1 MKKAIFSAL
10 LLSLLLSLAAC
21 GVKQGGTSSAS
32 SSSSGSPSVSAS
44 APDDE
49 TVSSAGAS
57 SEDTSSGLTP
67 LTTEE
72 LAAAREAAY
81 AYYKDTVFEVQTLTE
96 IDPREGEISFQVACT
111 KGGTPQDPDRVI
123 SLERQDGAWV
133 VVNEGY

>member
-10 LLSLLLSLAAC
+10 LLSLLLILAAC
-21 GVKQGGTSSAS
+21 GTKQGGAASAS
-32 SSSSGSPSVSAS
+32 SSGGSASVSSS
-44 APDDE
+44 APDDG

-57 SEDTSSGLTP
+57 SGDTSSGLTP

-72 LAAAREAAY
+72 LAAAHKAAY

>member
-21 GVKQGGTSSAS
+21 GAEQGQTSSAS
-32 SSSSGSPSVSAS
+32 SSGGGSPSVSSS
-44 APDDE
+44 APD
-49 TVSSAGAS
+49 VSSAGAPSGDAS
-57 SEDTSSGLTP
+57 SALTP

-123 SLERQDGAWV
+123 SLERQDGVWV

>member
-1 MKKAIFSAL
+1 MKKTILSAL

-21 GVKQGGTSSAS
+21 GAKQGGTPSAS
-32 SSSSGSPSVSAS
+32 SSGGSASVSSS
-44 APDDE
+44 APD
-49 TVSSAGAS
+49 VSSAGAS
-57 SEDTSSGLTP
+57 SGDTSSGLTP

-72 LAAAREAAY
+72 LTAAHEAAY

-96 IDPREGEISFQVACT
+96 IAPRDGEISFQVACT

-123 SLERQDGAWV
+123 SLERQDGVWV

>member
-1 MKKAIFSAL
+1 MKKTILSAL

-21 GVKQGGTSSAS
+21 GAKQGDAPSAS
-32 SSSSGSPSVSAS
+32 SSGGSASVSSS
-44 APDDE
+44 APD
-49 TVSSAGAS
+49 VSSAGAS
-57 SEDTSSGLTP
+57 SGDTSSGLTP

-72 LAAAREAAY
+72 LAAAHEAAY

-96 IDPREGEISFQVACT
+96 IAPRDGEISFQVACT

-123 SLERQDGAWV
+123 SLERQDGVWV

>member
-10 LLSLLLSLAAC
+10 LLFLLLSLAAC

-32 SSSSGSPSVSAS
+32 SSGSGSPSVSSS
-44 APDDE
+44 APD
-49 TVSSAGAS
+49 VSSAGAS

>member
-10 LLSLLLSLAAC
+10 LLSLLLILAAC
-21 GVKQGGTSSAS
+21 GTKQGGAASAS
-32 SSSSGSPSVSAS
+32 SSGGSASVSSS
-44 APDDE
+44 APD
-49 TVSSAGAS
+49 VSSAGAS
-57 SEDTSSGLTP
+57 SGDTSSGLTP

-72 LAAAREAAY
+72 LAAAHEAAY

-96 IDPREGEISFQVACT
+96 IAPRDGEISFQVACT
-111 KGGTPQDPDRVI
+111 KGGVPQDPDRVI

>member
-21 GVKQGGTSSAS
+21 GAKQGGTSSAS
-32 SSSSGSPSVSAS
+32 SSGGGSPSVSSS
-44 APDDE
+44 APD
-49 TVSSAGAS
+49 VSSAGAS
-57 SEDTSSGLTP
+57 SGDTSSGLAP
-67 LTTEE
+67 LTAEE

-111 KGGTPQDPDRVI
+111 KGGVPQDPDRVI
-123 SLERQDGAWV
+123 SLERQDGTWV

>member
-10 LLSLLLSLAAC
+10 LLSLLLSLTAC

-32 SSSSGSPSVSAS
+32 SSGSGSPSVSAS

-72 LAAAREAAY
+72 LAAAHEAAY

-96 IDPREGEISFQVACT
+96 IAPREGEISFQVACT

>member
-1 MKKAIFSAL
+1 MKKTILSAL

-21 GVKQGGTSSAS
+21 GAKQGGTPSAS
-32 SSSSGSPSVSAS
+32 SSGGSASVSSS
-44 APDDE
+44 APDDGA
-49 TVSSAGAS
+49 VSSAGAS
-57 SEDTSSGLTP
+57 SGASSSGLTP

-72 LAAAREAAY
+72 LAAAHEAAY

-96 IDPREGEISFQVACT
+96 IDPREGDISFQVACT

-123 SLERQDGAWV
+123 SLERQDGVWV

>member
-10 LLSLLLSLAAC
+10 LLSLLLSLTAC
-21 GVKQGGTSSAS
+21 GAKQGGTSSAS
-32 SSSSGSPSVSAS
+32 FSGSGSPSVSSS

-96 IDPREGEISFQVACT
+96 IAPRDGEISFQVACT